1 MIARQLL
8 ASVLIGLLAAPAWC
22 GADPAIG
29 TAGPSEAATVRGN
42 SLAPETA
49 LFSGDIVDVG
59 AGGAATLNLG
69 NGSVVRL
76 NEKTTLRL
84 EKGDKHVAFE
94 LLRGRVSFRS
104 AEEYPVEAHLGG
116 VRIRSANG
124 QAAGAV
130 AFRSSKVVAIS
141 AEKGSLLISTTRE
154 ARNISLGEGK
164 SMEMRVDA
172 PQGGENLTN
181 APALQAR
188 SPWLAIAGLAG
199 ALGVVIG
206 VAVAKG
212 ERRLSDQQKQNL
224 VPVPFPPR

>member
-1 MIARQLL
+1 MIGRQLL

-22 GADPAIG
+22 AAAPAIG
-29 TAGPSEAATVRGN
+29 TAGPSQAATVRGN
-42 SLAPETA
+42 VLAPETA
-49 LFSGDIVDVG
+49 LFSGDLVDVG
-59 AGGAATLNLG
+59 ARGAATLNLER
-69 NGSVVRL
+69 GSVMRL
-76 NEKTTLRL
+76 SEKTTLRL

-104 AEEYPVEAHLGG
+104 TQEYPVEAHLGG
-116 VRIRSANG
+116 LRIRSASG
-124 QAAGAV
+124 GAAGVV

-141 AEKGSLLISTTRE
+141 AEQGTLLISTTLA
-154 ARNISLGEGK
+154 ARNISLREGER
-164 SMEMRVDA
+164 MEMRVDSL
-172 PQGGENLTN
+172 PVGGD
-181 APALQAR
+181 AARVPALRTR

-212 ERRLSDQQKQNL
+212 ESRLSDQQKQSL